1 MVRSMYCS
9 QGDYIE
15 NRLYITTY
23 TYNLCEQRL
32 YVVTNIQCELYAR
45 CYIVV
50 ICVCDPRIVERES
63 YIPNNVCTL
72 YTNYTIFIYIKIGI

>member
-50 ICVCDPRIVERES
+50 ICVCDPRIVERERECLIFLITCVR
-63 YIPNNVCTL
+63 YIRITRSL
-72 YTNYTIFIYIKIGI
+72 YI